1 MGIQRKY
8 YYVFVILKYFFL
20 IYPILA
26 TVSPG
31 VIYKAA
37 GTVGN
42 L

>member
-1 MGIQRKY
+1 MQRKY
-8 YYVFVILKYFFL
+8 YYIFVILMYLFL

-37 GTVGN
+37 GTVGS